1 MVGFGRAQAQRD
13 AAATGRQ
20 PPGAVERLL
29 EASGKLELLDKM
41 LLRLLPSGHR
51 VLIYS
56 QFTTVSIHRLPTYPL
71 TATESVPLE
80 TTTLPHS
87 GEWRVTAIKILRRFR

>member
-1 MVGFGRAQAQRD
+1 MQTEYLCVRRAQAQRD
-13 AAATGRQ
+13 AAAAGQQ

-41 LLRLLPSGHR
+41 LLRLVPSGHR

-56 QFTTVSIHRLPTYPL
+56 QFTTVSLNCFAYR
-71 TATESVPLE
+71 A
-80 TTTLPHS
+80 
-87 GEWRVTAIKILRRFR
+87 